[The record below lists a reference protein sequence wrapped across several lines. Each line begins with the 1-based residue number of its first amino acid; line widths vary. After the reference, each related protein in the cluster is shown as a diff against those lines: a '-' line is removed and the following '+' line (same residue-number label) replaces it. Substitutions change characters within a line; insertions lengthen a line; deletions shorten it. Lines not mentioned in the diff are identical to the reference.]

1 MDNYNKKT
9 YELIFFL
16 IISLFLASCS
26 STSQSI
32 KLNQTN
38 DIEIANNFSLEGKF
52 KVSMLDSKETGY
64 FFLKKNNN
72 LIEINIGKNF
82 LLPEEKIVLNIYE
95 DLEISK
101 IIHNANLNK
110 LDKNLDR
117 IRINDFI
124 RIILGFDIDLSLY
137 PGLEIIKDLDQ
148 KDKFLP
154 TKVIIRT
161 AEYELTILNK
171 KFYE

>member
-1 MDNYNKKT
+1 MANYNKKI

-16 IISLFLASCS
+16 IICLIASCS
-26 STSQSI
+26 STSHSI
-32 KLNQTN
+32 KPNQTN
-38 DIEIANNFSLEGKF
+38 GIEIANKFSLEGKF
-52 KVSMLDSKETGY
+52 KASMLDSKETGY

-95 DLEISK
+95 DLEINK
-101 IIHNANLNK
+101 IIHNDNLNK
-110 LDKNLDR
+110 PDKSLDR

-137 PGLEIIKDLDQ
+137 PGLEIIKGSDQ
-148 KDKFLP
+148 KDKVLP
-154 TKVIIRT
+154 AKVMLRT
-161 AEYELTILNK
+161 EEYELTILNK
-171 KFYE
+171 NFYE

>member
-16 IISLFLASCS
+16 FIGLFLVSCS
-26 STSQSI
+26 SKSHLI
-32 KLNQTN
+32 KPNQTN
-38 DIEIANNFSLEGKF
+38 HIEIANNFSLEGKF

-137 PGLEIIKDLDQ
+137 PGLEIIKGSDQ
-148 KDKFLP
+148 KDKVLP
-154 TKVIIRT
+154 AKVILRT
-161 AEYELTILNK
+161 EEYELTILNK
-171 KFYE
+171 NFYE

>member
-16 IISLFLASCS
+16 FIGLFLVSCS
-26 STSQSI
+26 SKSHLI
-32 KLNQTN
+32 KPNQTN

-95 DLEISK
+95 DLEINK

-137 PGLEIIKDLDQ
+137 PGLEIIKDLDP
-148 KDKFLP
+148 KDKVLP
-154 TKVIIRT
+154 AKVMLRT
-161 AEYELTILNK
+161 EEYELTILNK
-171 KFYE
+171 NFYE

>member
-26 STSQSI
+26 STSHSI
-32 KLNQTN
+32 NLNQTN

-82 LLPEEKIVLNIYE
+82 LVPEEKIVLNINE

-101 IIHNANLNK
+101 IIRNANRNK
-110 LDKNLDR
+110 LDKSLDK

-124 RIILGFDIDLSLY
+124 KIIFGFEIDLSLY
-137 PGLEIIKDLDQ
+137 PGLEIIRDLDP
-148 KDKFLP
+148 KDKVLP
-154 TKVIIRT
+154 TKIILRT
-161 AEYELTILNK
+161 EEYELTILNK
-171 KFYE
+171 NFYE

>member
-26 STSQSI
+26 STSHSI

-110 LDKNLDR
+110 LDKSLDR

-124 RIILGFDIDLSLY
+124 RIILGLDIDLSLY
-137 PGLEIIKDLDQ
+137 PGLEIMKGSDQ
-148 KDKFLP
+148 KDKVLP
-154 TKVIIRT
+154 AKVMLRT
-161 AEYELTILNK
+161 EEYELTILNK
-171 KFYE
+171 NFYE